1 MFIDLYNHPNFKNYD
16 VSSLNAGI
24 MAGSTCPIE
33 VVHDCVEKLNTKNIV
48 VNINLFLFKKHSTFI
63 CLFAGN
69 VRLNGNF
76 ARYNTEYDS

>member
-1 MFIDLYNHPNFKNYD
+1 MHHKAGIILFTVSLISHSCANRCTSLYGTPTMFIDLYNHPNFKNYD

-48 VNINLFLFKKHSTFI
+48 VS
-63 CLFAGN
+63 
-69 VRLNGNF
+69 
-76 ARYNTEYDS
+76 